1 VVDNNEPNLA
11 TGGLG
16 GDSAAEGSAAS
27 AMGNAVVN
35 SRLSVD
41 LTMLKGLNE
50 ELTKL
55 DGNVKKI
62 KDKFKSLTREAKDL
76 TTQLNKAATA
86 MGKMGGSAGSSG
98 YMDTSKGMPPAASAP
113 PPGTGG
119 SGISTEAADAIAIL
133 AQLGIGPSGP
143 GAAPASGGTKKTSA
157 LKTFTGSKGFEALQM
172 AVQEIDN
179 RVDRNKQYALP
190 ADRLSVV
197 LQQQYNMSQGQVQRD
212 LRDPLRQYKLG
223 YGGINELLA
232 MQSRT
237 GLSARMQA
245 SSVESLRA
253 LTGYSATAG
262 DVTQYIESMG
272 QADTVNRMFMMTG
285 TSLYGIGGQQKSAM
299 QVNQELIQR
308 LGLNNREII
317 QGGRQDGSVLRQRL
331 SMAGLDQG
339 AQDMLLQYAESNI
352 SFKERGGQGYYDP
365 SNKTHRNIMGIEGN
379 YATQEEETTRTEV
392 SREEQMY
399 KRQADNYAQM
409 EKNLQ
414 ATNKALEKFEDFLS
428 GIIGG
433 RTSMRGNPLAKAT
446 QMLGMGL
453 APFFPHIGI
462 PLMAIGGVLGD
473 GGEGGGTGRIQAR
486 NPTNK
491 VRAGNQD
498 ALLSQLKP
506 TLREPLERLMTD
518 RPGITIMKGGA
529 YRSPQKQDALF
540 RSRYVKTDKKTNT
553 YFEGSYWEKKP
564 GEPMTAPP
572 GLSYH
577 EIGLAADL
585 DFASREDVMW
595 LQRNASKYGLDEFS
609 RHDEPWHVQPSGIPA
624 SRRNYEEGGAPLG
637 TDRSGTGRYQSGTTG
652 ETKETSPH
660 GQNAGQMT
668 SGIEL
673 SAVISSQ
680 LSIAESMASFASE
693 RQVIMFDNSPEGNFA
708 GAGGGKNTG
717 LADNDTK
724 KDNKRVGKKYTPN
737 KIPPGFYY
745 RTTPAYGGWG
755 YFVPKNFSSADI
767 DALLQNET
775 GGDYK
780 VGGPSTTNSH
790 GTFYGGFNISDYNW
804 NRIKKG
810 LAGLSSDK
818 KGLHGKT
825 YDTSKWADHANDTIA
840 NQRLGVEYHL
850 DSVMAHDGYE
860 GIVKGQVDWPGVG
873 KLPSTY
879 LGPGTKISTIGDP
892 FDYSPKPAL
901 ATSPTNS
908 ASLKTVTN
916 NATFNI
922 NPTINMTTSGS
933 IPIDANKLAKEVSK
947 LIEREVK
954 MMNVRTS

>member
-16 GDSAAEGSAAS
+16 GNSAAEGTAAS
-27 AMGNAVVN
+27 AMGNSVVN

-55 DGNVKKI
+55 DSNVKKI
-62 KDKFKSLTREAKDL
+62 KDKFKALTKEAKDL

-86 MGKMGGSAGSSG
+86 VGKVSGTADSSG
-98 YMDTSKGMPPAASAP
+98 YIDTSKGMPPAASAP

-119 SGISTEAADAIAIL
+119 SGISTEAADAVAIL
-133 AQLGIGPSGP
+133 AQLGIGPPGL
-143 GAAPASGGTKKTSA
+143 GAAAAAASGGTKTAGGGNA
-157 LKTFTGSKGFEALQM
+157 LQRITGSKGFEFLQM
-172 AVQEIDN
+172 AIREIDN

-237 GLSARMQA
+237 GLNARMQA
-245 SSVESLRA
+245 GSMESLRA
-253 LTGYSATAG
+253 LTGYSASAG
-262 DVTQYIESMG
+262 DVTNYIESMA

-308 LGLNNREII
+308 LGLNNRELI
-317 QGGRQDGSVLRQRL
+317 QGGRQPGSVLRQRL
-331 SMAGLDQG
+331 SMAGLDEG

-365 SNKTHRNIMGIEGN
+365 SNKTHRSIMGIEGN

-428 GIIGG
+428 SIIGA
-433 RTSMRGNPLAKAT
+433 RTSIRGNPIAKMT

-453 APFFPHIGI
+453 APFFPQIGI

-473 GGEGGGTGRIQAR
+473 GGEGAGTGRIQAR

-491 VRAGNQD
+491 VRAGNQNV
-498 ALLSQLKP
+498 LLSQLKP

-529 YRSPQKQDALF
+529 YRSPQTQDALF
-540 RSRYVKTDKKTNT
+540 RSRYVKTDRKTNT

-585 DFASREDVMW
+585 NFASNEDVMW

-609 RHDEPWHVQPSGIPA
+609 RNDEPWHVQPSVIPA

-637 TDRSGTGRYQSGTTG
+637 TDRSGIGRYQSGTTG
-652 ETKETSPH
+652 ETRETSPY
-660 GQNAGQMT
+660 GQTAGQMT

-673 SAVISSQ
+673 STAIKSQ
-680 LSIAESMASFASE
+680 LSIAESMASFAAE

-708 GAGGGKNTG
+708 GAGGGLNTG
-717 LADNDTK
+717 
-724 KDNKRVGKKYTPN
+724 TPN
-737 KIPPGFYY
+737 KVAYSPGKIPPGFYY

-755 YFVPKNFSSADI
+755 YFVPKDFKAADI
-767 DALLQNET
+767 DALLKNET
-775 GGDYK
+775 GGNYK

-790 GTFYGGFNISDYNW
+790 GTFWGGFNISDYNW

-810 LAGLSSDK
+810 LAGLSTDK
-818 KGLHGKT
+818 KGLHGRT

-860 GIVKGQVDWPGVG
+860 GIVKGQVNWPGVG
-873 KLPSTY
+873 KLPSKY

-892 FDYSPKPAL
+892 FDYSPKPTS
-901 ATSPTNS
+901 ATSPTTS
-908 ASLKTVTN
+908 ASMKAVTN
-916 NATFNI
+916 NSTFNI
-922 NPTINMTTSGS
+922 NPTINMTASGS
-933 IPIDANKLAKEVSK
+933 IPIDATKLAKEVSK